1 MTILELQGFSKKELR
16 ELASLSNVHM
26 YNGVLEKLLSM
37 MKLPKDLEVKIQ
49 RMLTRDPN
57 MKITHEELDQTQAKS
72 REAGNLNLSLP
83 IDAQENPQL
92 NLQEN
97 KNRAPD
103 SVSIGNNELQVGENN
118 VEKTGPKSQSSQE
131 QLLKAEQERISPD
144 REISKDKPL
153 VIGSS
158 AEVITGLKVGESNK
172 TKAPDNVD
180 QDVKGDQ
187 QQKDLSFF
195 SAGAESKRS
204 LFSGSG
210 SEESSIF
217 SNLKSGDVQE
227 QSNLLRLLNNQ
238 TSTSIIQGNSLLSEM
253 TGGPFKNESE
263 KTGTQ
268 ISLFSKGQI
277 CPTKEEKTEEK
288 KEDDVKDT
296 KQQPSGDP
304 GVSDS
309 TPQLEEDK
317 EKGSPNTSGQLRI
330 SEEAKANSQG
340 ESTAKLNHNLPV
352 NKPQNL
358 DDEEQK
364 FAINQDIFGV
374 PNDLERNKPISKI
387 PEVDG
392 FVRTQPSHITI
403 SGDASNN
410 ATNLENKEKSTSM
423 FGEVDQKAAN
433 DNMFPK

>member
-172 TKAPDNVD
+172 TKAP
-180 QDVKGDQ
+180 
-187 QQKDLSFF
+187 
-195 SAGAESKRS
+195 A
-204 LFSGSG
+204 
-210 SEESSIF
+210 
-217 SNLKSGDVQE
+217 
-227 QSNLLRLLNNQ
+227 
-238 TSTSIIQGNSLLSEM
+238 
-253 TGGPFKNESE
+253 
-263 KTGTQ
+263 
-268 ISLFSKGQI
+268 
-277 CPTKEEKTEEK
+277 
-288 KEDDVKDT
+288 
-296 KQQPSGDP
+296 
-304 GVSDS
+304 
-309 TPQLEEDK
+309 
-317 EKGSPNTSGQLRI
+317 
-330 SEEAKANSQG
+330 
-340 ESTAKLNHNLPV
+340 
-352 NKPQNL
+352 
-358 DDEEQK
+358 
-364 FAINQDIFGV
+364 
-374 PNDLERNKPISKI
+374 
-387 PEVDG
+387 
-392 FVRTQPSHITI
+392 
-403 SGDASNN
+403 
-410 ATNLENKEKSTSM
+410 
-423 FGEVDQKAAN
+423 
-433 DNMFPK
+433 